1 LKEDIF
7 YYAYGIL
14 HSPKYRTAFSDDL
27 KKALPRIPLAEKSDD
42 FWAFSRAGRELARL
56 HLEYESIAP
65 LEGVTVSGDRS
76 NCRVAKM
83 RFKAK
88 GEKDTIIFNQYIT
101 VSNIPAKAY
110 KYVVNGKA
118 AIEWVMERYQ
128 VKTDKDSGIV
138 NDPNLYA
145 DETGQPEYI
154 LDLLL
159 SVIAVSV
166 QTIDIVEELP
176 DIAW

>member
-88 GEKDTIIFNQYIT
+88 GEKDTIIFKCTDDGDCGN
-101 VSNIPAKAY
+101 
-110 KYVVNGKA
+110 A
-118 AIEWVMERYQ
+118 ARCSLVIESCASSCV
-128 VKTDKDSGIV
+128 
-138 NDPNLYA
+138 
-145 DETGQPEYI
+145 
-154 LDLLL
+154 
-159 SVIAVSV
+159 
-166 QTIDIVEELP
+166 
-176 DIAW
+176 

>member
-1 LKEDIF
+1 M
-7 YYAYGIL
+7 
-14 HSPKYRTAFSDDL
+14 
-27 KKALPRIPLAEKSDD
+27 PRIPLVEKSDD

-56 HLEYESIAP
+56 HLEYESVAP

-88 GEKDTIIFNQYIT
+88 GEKDTIIFNQHIT

-110 KYVVNGKA
+110 EYVVNGKA
-118 AIEWVMERYQ
+118 AVEWVMERYQ

-166 QTIDIVEELP
+166 QTMDIVEELP